1 MICRS
6 ISSVL
11 KLICCVQDVYILKVS
26 ENHSPFDPFI
36 PLSLGKKLLQKERE
50 PQPSHR

>member
-1 MICRS
+1 MICRF

-26 ENHSPFDPFI
+26 ENHSTFDPFI
-36 PLSLGKKLLQKERE
+36 PLSLGKCGGVGVGGT
-50 PQPSHR
+50 